1 MYQIGSIL
9 FKHFSFP
16 LESKLLFWRGKGGRI
31 SNAFVRDSEVKMVI
45 VIGGMIGLGKTTTAK
60 MLSERLSLPVYY
72 ESVEGNK
79 VLPLFYKASPEEKA
93 KNRYPF
99 LLQLSFLSNRF
110 GSIRKALLEDN
121 AILDRSIYE
130 DRYFASRNHDLGNI
144 SDLEMEIYDG
154 LLGNLMAD
162 LLALPK
168 KAPDVMV
175 YLKGSFDTVLER
187 IGKRGRSFE
196 LGDELVSY
204 YHFLWEGY
212 DDWVFSSYKASP
224 LIVVDVDKVDILHNP
239 SDFDL
244 LVEQIKKAAEKKA

>member
-1 MYQIGSIL
+1 
-9 FKHFSFP
+9 
-16 LESKLLFWRGKGGRI
+16 
-31 SNAFVRDSEVKMVI
+31 MVI

-60 MLSERLSLPVYY
+60 LLSERLSLPAYY
-72 ESVEGNK
+72 ESVEGNE
-79 VLPLFYKASPEEKA
+79 VLPLFYKASPEEKER
-93 KNRYPF
+93 KRYPF

-144 SDLEMEIYDG
+144 SDLEMSIYDG
-154 LLGNLMAD
+154 LLENLLLD
-162 LLALPK
+162 LKSLPK

-175 YLKGSFDTVLER
+175 YLKGSFETVLER
-187 IGKRGRSFE
+187 INRRGRTFE

-204 YHFLWEGY
+204 YRFLWEDY
-212 DDWVFSSYKASP
+212 DKWVFSSYKESP
-224 LIVVDVDKVDILHNP
+224 LIVVDVDKVDILNNP

-244 LVEQIKKAAEKKA
+244 LVEQVKMASEKKA

>member
-1 MYQIGSIL
+1 
-9 FKHFSFP
+9 
-16 LESKLLFWRGKGGRI
+16 
-31 SNAFVRDSEVKMVI
+31 MVI

-60 MLSERLSLPVYY
+60 LLSERLSLPAYY
-72 ESVEGNK
+72 ESVEGNE
-79 VLPLFYKASPEEKA
+79 VLPLFYKASPEEKER
-93 KNRYPF
+93 KRYPF

-144 SDLEMEIYDG
+144 SDLEMSIYDG
-154 LLGNLMAD
+154 LLENLLLD
-162 LLALPK
+162 LKSLSK

-175 YLKGSFDTVLER
+175 YLKGSFETVLER
-187 IGKRGRSFE
+187 INRRGRTFE

-204 YHFLWEGY
+204 YRFLWEDY
-212 DDWVFSSYKASP
+212 DKWVFSSYKESP
-224 LIVVDVDKVDILHNP
+224 LIVVDVDKVDILNNP

-244 LVEQIKKAAEKKA
+244 LVEQVKMASEKKA